1 MGCFGKILTE
11 TKLNFCTLKASLDY
25 CVPCGVLYH
34 VEYAYHLRWQL
45 YYMLFIVV
53 VIRGLRCISVCS
65 YMSSNVSNIS
75 DSDADDVSQPQQ
87 TNRLGHH

>member
-53 VIRGLRCISVCS
+53 VIWFTLYQCLQLYVIKC
-65 YMSSNVSNIS
+65 
-75 DSDADDVSQPQQ
+75 QQ
-87 TNRLGHH
+87 CQ